1 MLDTTLLS
9 LGRPVCAWTDASR
22 RFALHFS
29 PDVIARLGMESSIAL
44 EKVPRR
50 GLEIGGILL
59 GRTETEGNL
68 TTFWVEGFRAV
79 ESEHRWG
86 PSYLLS
92 DPDFATLREEMDRC
106 GSGCIGIY
114 RSQTRARQLA
124 LDVSDVKM
132 FGQCFP
138 TGNALFLMLAPALGK
153 AAFFSRADADLKCVR
168 EFGLP
173 ATIRLRRDPS
183 TRPNRLHNRSTWS
196 LPAPA
201 AEVPAKV
208 GAKAKTRSWYST
220 ALIAILLLG
229 AGASGL
235 SGLLS
240 QRATRGIAGP
250 KVVELKV
257 QPVGS
262 SLHVRWDPNSPAL
275 RGAARVVLHV
285 QDGDYRS
292 DRDLATSE
300 VRSGSA
306 SYEPRT
312 DEVLLRIDAYSS
324 APSAFGSVRVISA
337 PRRPVTNA
345 APVPNLARPAASLP
359 PAPAKAPPPA
369 SPVPNMVRPIPKD
382 GNATRAWL
390 GMSLRN
396 VTRDVALAF
405 HLPQPTGLLVTK
417 VDAWSP
423 AGTSGV
429 ESGDILVALD
439 AQRIA
444 DTQEL
449 QLKLREMTHGR
460 TATLAVFRDGA
471 IRQIEVNVVGETP
484 GRVAQSAAVGAHP

>member
-1 MLDTTLLS
+1 
-9 LGRPVCAWTDASR
+9 
-22 RFALHFS
+22 
-29 PDVIARLGMESSIAL
+29 MESSIAV

-68 TTFWVEGFRAV
+68 TTFWVEGFRAI

-92 DPDFATLREEMDRC
+92 DPDFASLREEMDRC

-124 LDVSDVKM
+124 LEVSDVKV

-183 TRPNRLHNRSTWS
+183 TRQNRQHNRSTWS

-201 AEVPAKV
+201 AQAPARL
-208 GAKAKTRSWYST
+208 GAKAKTRSWYSA

-235 SGLLS
+235 SALLS
-240 QRATRGIAGP
+240 HRAEQGIAGP
-250 KVVELKV
+250 KVVDLKV

-285 QDGDYRS
+285 EDGDYRR
-292 DRDLATSE
+292 DRELAAAE
-300 VRSGSA
+300 VRSGSTTYQA
-306 SYEPRT
+306 RT
-312 DEVLLRIDAYSS
+312 DEVFLRIDAYSS

-337 PRRPVTNA
+337 PRRPA
-345 APVPNLARPAASLP
+345 ANTAPSPSLARPVASLP
-359 PAPAKAPPPA
+359 PAPFAKQITPA
-369 SPVPNMVRPIPKD
+369 VNPVHQIPKD
-382 GNATRAWL
+382 GNGTKVWL

-405 HLPQPTGLLVTK
+405 HLPQPSGLLVTK

-423 AGTSGV
+423 AGTSGL
-429 ESGDILVALD
+429 ESGDILLALD

-449 QLKLREMTHGR
+449 QLKIREMTQGR
-460 TATLAVFRDGA
+460 TATLAVFRDGV
-471 IRQIEVNVVGETP
+471 IRQIEVNVGETP
-484 GRVAQSAAVGAHP
+484 GRVAQSAAVAAHP

>member
-1 MLDTTLLS
+1 
-9 LGRPVCAWTDASR
+9 
-22 RFALHFS
+22 
-29 PDVIARLGMESSIAL
+29 MESSIAF

-68 TTFWVEGFRAV
+68 TTFWVDGFRPV

-86 PSYLLS
+86 PSYVLS
-92 DPDFATLREEMDRC
+92 DPDFARLREEMDRC
-106 GSGCIGIY
+106 GSGCVGIY
-114 RSQTRARQLA
+114 RSQTRARRLA
-124 LDVSDVKM
+124 LDVWDVKV

-138 TGNALFLMLAPALGK
+138 TGNALLLMLAPALGK

-168 EFGLP
+168 ELGLP

-183 TRPNRLHNRSTWS
+183 TRQNRQHNRSTWS

-201 AEVPAKV
+201 AEVPARL

-220 ALIAILLLG
+220 ALIALLLLG

-235 SGLLS
+235 SAFLS
-240 QRATRGIAGP
+240 QRAARSLTAP
-250 KVVELKV
+250 KVVDLKV

-292 DRDLATSE
+292 DRDLAPSE
-300 VRSGSA
+300 VRSGSTTYA
-306 SYEPRT
+306 SKS
-312 DEVLLRIDAYSS
+312 DEVFLRIDAYSS
-324 APSAFGSVRVISA
+324 APSAFGSVRVVSL
-337 PRRPVTNA
+337 PRRAATNP
-345 APVPNLARPAASLP
+345 APAPNIVRTPASLP
-359 PAPAKAPPPA
+359 PAPIAKPVTPPVN
-369 SPVPNMVRPIPKD
+369 PVHLIPKD
-382 GNATRAWL
+382 SNGTKVWL

-405 HLPQPTGLLVTK
+405 HLPQPSGLLVTK

-429 ESGDILVALD
+429 ESGDILLALD
-439 AQRIA
+439 AQRIV

-449 QLKLREMTHGR
+449 QLKIREMTQGK
-460 TATLAVFRDGA
+460 TATLAIFRDGV
-471 IRQIEVNVVGETP
+471 IRQIEVNVGEIP
-484 GRVAQSAAVGAHP
+484 GRVAQSAAVAAHQ